1 MFYCEFLAPF
11 TFEKIFSLLSSFQ
24 HGFFKKLNVI
34 YICFETAFSIHYLAV
49 CCFPFSSLHAAKH
62 DIFMPILLYKCQV
75 DRIGKRSPEWWQL
88 KDKEG
93 KPRQHIKKPRHQTL
107 PTKAHLVKAMVLPV
121 VIYGCES
128 WTIKKA
134 ECQRI
139 DAFELWYWR
148 KLL

>member
-11 TFEKIFSLLSSFQ
+11 TFERIFSLLSSFQ

-93 KPRQHIKKPRHQTL
+93 KSPLNRTKEGLKTGVKILDKTNSPPGQVNLHRADSGGRRKKH
-107 PTKAHLVKAMVLPV
+107 
-121 VIYGCES
+121 
-128 WTIKKA
+128 KKRS
-134 ECQRI
+134 QN
-139 DAFELWYWR
+139 
-148 KLL
+148 